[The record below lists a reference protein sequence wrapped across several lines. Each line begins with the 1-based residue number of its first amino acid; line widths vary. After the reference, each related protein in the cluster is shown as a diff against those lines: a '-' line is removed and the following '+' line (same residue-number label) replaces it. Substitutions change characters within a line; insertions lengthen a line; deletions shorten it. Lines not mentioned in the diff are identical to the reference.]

1 MKACEN
7 ALREVASTHYGEACD
22 AHKKDVLAAAAS
34 AHRAIS
40 QHNTN
45 PTATA
50 RLVPDLS
57 PDTMTH
63 HYDSSIET
71 LSTHPTATARL
82 VPDLSVLGKKCF
94 DYNSEQEWREE
105 LLISKGGFSDSN
117 LDIADG
123 GGGGGGGD
131 DNSVG
136 MHTDCNIPESIATLL
151 PPCAW
156 DEYYSDPYVEATTQC
171 FWHALGKRHFLDIS
185 QPGRGFGRVCK

>member
-22 AHKKDVLAAAAS
+22 AHKKDVLAVAAS

-45 PTATA
+45 
-50 RLVPDLS
+50 
-57 PDTMTH
+57 
-63 HYDSSIET
+63 
-71 LSTHPTATARL
+71 PTATARL